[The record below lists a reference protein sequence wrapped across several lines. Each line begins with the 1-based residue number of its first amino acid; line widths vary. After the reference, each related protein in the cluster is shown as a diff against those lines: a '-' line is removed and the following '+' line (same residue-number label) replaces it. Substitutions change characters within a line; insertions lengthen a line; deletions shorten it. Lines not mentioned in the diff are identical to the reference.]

1 MLDVI
6 AILLSGVAAFLILAP
21 LVKKYCEW
29 KEEMQA
35 DEEGGED
42 DVHDN

>member
-21 LVKKYCEW
+21 LVKMYHEW
-29 KEEMQA
+29 KEEMQ
-35 DEEGGED
+35 EGGED